1 MYKISIVTKLSI
13 HLFIFIQTYD
23 KIILCYIIFKLN
35 NTSMVLFKFVL
46 IIYHTVIEKSKKW
59 MQVIFKEINEKQELK
74 G

>member
-46 IIYHTVIEKSKKW
+46 IIYHTVIEKSKK
-59 MQVIFKEINEKQELK
+59 
-74 G
+74 